1 MSKENV
7 ETVRRFSQAAERAL
21 AAHARNRRSL
31 AEAVRAD
38 DMSPEDEELWR
49 HLHPDAVWN
58 AGSLGTYRG
67 RLQIAQAWDEIY
79 EVAEAYSTV
88 TRELTDCG
96 DDRVFA
102 AVDRTI
108 TARGSGIHATI
119 PVFVVLTV
127 RDGVV
132 TQGDEYL
139 DRRQALAAAGLTE

>member
-21 AAHARNRRSL
+21 ASHAKDRRSL
-31 AEAVRAD
+31 ADAVRP
-38 DMSPEDEELWR
+38 MTWRPRMRSSRR

-88 TRELTDCG
+88 TRELIDCG

-108 TARGSGIHATI
+108 TAKGSGIHATI
-119 PVFVVLTV
+119 PVFVVLTM
-127 RDGVV
+127 RDGVI

-139 DRRQALAAAGLTE
+139 DRRQALAAAGLAG